1 MAVSES
7 ATVKCTYS
15 GGSENAGV
23 KLPIVAIP
31 KSVVLGLL

>member
-23 KLPIVAIP
+23 KLPIVTIPESAI
-31 KSVVLGLL
+31 LGLL